1 MGTFLPQK
9 TTEPVPGNVIHY
21 DALMPRPDIARQR
34 LINQGLVRP
43 TLKTA
48 AEVVARLGA
57 VQAQDYAASKWGIAQ
72 RTSGLTEAQIEREI
86 DGGAIIRT
94 HVLRQTWHFVA
105 AADIGWMLAL
115 TAPRVHAANAY
126 WYRWLEV
133 DDAVARRS
141 RGVIEKALREGKHL
155 TRVELGAA
163 LTKAKIQVAN
173 PTRLACIVMR
183 AELEGLICSG
193 ARRGKQFTYALLEER
208 VTRPAP
214 LERDAALFELARRYF
229 TTRGPATVDDFAWWS
244 GLTKADAKRGV
255 EAAAAHLEHE
265 TIEGRSYWFPAVK
278 RPGRISSPIVHLLP
292 NFDEY
297 FIGLKDRSAL
307 AARLKASGVKPTTT
321 LLAGY
326 FLAVNGQMVGG
337 WRRTFVG
344 RTVVVEPKPLI
355 RLSEAER
362 HGVEVAS
369 RKLGRFL
376 EVPVEILWRSASR
389 DRSVPV
395 AQARQKPRNP
405 LMADPPEAK

>member
-1 MGTFLPQK
+1 M
-9 TTEPVPGNVIHY
+9 PG
-21 DALMPRPDIARQR
+21 PDIARQR
-34 LINQGLVRP
+34 LVNQGLVRP
-43 TLKTA
+43 ALKTA
-48 AEVVARLGA
+48 SEVVARLGA

-72 RTSGLTEAQIEREI
+72 RTSGLTDTQIEKEI
-86 DGGAIIRT
+86 DAGTIVRT
-94 HVLRQTWHFVA
+94 HVLRPTWHFVA

-115 TAPRVHAANAY
+115 TAPRVHTANAH

-141 RGVIEKALREGKHL
+141 RSVIAKSLRDGTHL
-155 TRVELGAA
+155 TRAELGAA
-163 LTKAKIQVAN
+163 LTKARIQIAT
-173 PTRLACIVMR
+173 PMRLACIVMR
-183 AELEGLICSG
+183 AELDGLICSG

-208 VTRPAP
+208 VARPTP

-265 TIEGRSYWFPAVK
+265 TIEGRSYWSPAA
-278 RPGRISSPIVHLLP
+278 RRSPRISSPLVHLLP

-307 AARLKASGVKPTTT
+307 AARLKASGIKPRTT

-344 RTVVVEPKPLI
+344 RKVVVEPKPLI
-355 RLSEAER
+355 RLSESER
-362 HGVEVAS
+362 RAVGVAA

-376 EVPVEILWRSASR
+376 ELPVEILWRGASR
-389 DRSVPV
+389 GRSSPV
-395 AQARQKPRNP
+395 ARARQWPP
-405 LMADPPEAK
+405 DPPTGQPAASK